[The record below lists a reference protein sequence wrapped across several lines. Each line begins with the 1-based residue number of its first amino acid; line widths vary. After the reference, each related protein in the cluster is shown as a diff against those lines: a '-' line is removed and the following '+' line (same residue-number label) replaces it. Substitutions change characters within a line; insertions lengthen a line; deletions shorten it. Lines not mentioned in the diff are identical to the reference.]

1 MTVAAVIQARMGSTR
16 LPGKVMMQLGDRPV
30 LSWSVE
36 RAGLAEAVD
45 EVIVATSTGAEDDVI
60 EEHARS
66 LGVRCVRGS
75 SDDVLDRY
83 RRALEVTP
91 ATTIVRITADC
102 PFIDPG
108 IITAG
113 VNALDAVDRPDYA
126 STGLDG
132 RYARGLDV
140 EAMRR
145 GALEAAAAEATADDE
160 REHVTLFIYRR
171 PDRFT
176 LAAVPAPEWA
186 RRPELRFTL
195 DEPADFELISRVAD
209 GLGATP
215 TSLVGSDVVAFL
227 DRHPDVAGLNRTVQ
241 HRTVT

>member
-1 MTVAAVIQARMGSTR
+1 MTAAVVIQARMGSTR

-30 LSWSVE
+30 LSWSVQ
-36 RAGLAEAVD
+36 RASRADAVD
-45 EVIVATSTGAEDDVI
+45 EVILATSIGAEDDVI
-60 EEHARS
+60 EEQADS

-83 RRALEVTP
+83 RQALEHTS
-91 ATTIVRITADC
+91 ASTIVRITADC

-108 IITAG
+108 IITAT
-113 VNALDAVDRPDYA
+113 VDALASSDRPDYA

-145 GALEAAAAEATADDE
+145 TVLETAADEATADDE

-171 PDRFT
+171 PDRFA
-176 LAAVPAPEWA
+176 LVPVPAPEWA
-186 RRPELRFTL
+186 RRPDLRFTL
-195 DEPADFELISRVAD
+195 DEQADFELISRVVD

-215 TSLVGSDVVAFL
+215 ETLTGPDVVAFL
-227 DRHPDVAGLNRTVQ
+227 DRNPDIAVLNQSVE
-241 HRTVT
+241 HRTIR

>member
-1 MTVAAVIQARMGSTR
+1 VSTAVVIQARMGSSR
-16 LPGKVMMQLGDRPV
+16 LPGKVMMTLGDRPV

-36 RAGLAEAVD
+36 RAGIAQAVD
-45 EVIVATSTGAEDDVI
+45 EVIVATSTGPEDDLI
-60 EEHARS
+60 EEHAKS
-66 LGVRCVRGS
+66 LGVHCVRGS

-83 RRALEVTP
+83 RRALDHTT

-102 PFIDPG
+102 PFIDPD
-108 IITAG
+108 IISATAD
-113 VNALDAVDRPDYA
+113 ALDAPGQPDYA

-145 GALEAAAAEATADDE
+145 TVLETAAAEATALDE

-176 LAAVPAPEWA
+176 VAAVPAPEWA
-186 RRPELRFTL
+186 RRPDLRFTL
-195 DEPADFELISRVAD
+195 DEQADFELISRVVD
-209 GLGATP
+209 GLEATP
-215 TSLVGSDVVAFL
+215 STVTGPEVVAFL
-227 DRHPDVAGLNRTVQ
+227 DRHPDIAMLNRSVE